1 MGKLYSRGAVADA
14 DEIRKLP
21 SLPETADEL
30 TAMAKTLGAPTSD
43 LYLGKRANEK
53 QVRTVDF
60 RRYRVVAFAT
70 HGLMAGEFSDVGE
83 PALVLTP
90 PAQASAEDDGLL
102 TASEIA
108 GLQLDADW
116 VILSACNTAAA
127 DGTPGAEG
135 LSGLARAFFYAGTRA
150 LLVSHWAV
158 LSDATVK
165 LTTRMLSESTGD
177 PKLPRSEAHRRAMLA
192 LAADAENPHYAHPM
206 FWAPFVVVGEG
217 GPSAR

>member
-1 MGKLYSRGAVADA
+1 
-14 DEIRKLP
+14 
-21 SLPETADEL
+21 
-30 TAMAKTLGAPTSD
+30 
-43 LYLGKRANEK
+43 
-53 QVRTVDF
+53 
-60 RRYRVVAFAT
+60 
-70 HGLMAGEFSDVGE
+70 GLMAGELSDIGE

-90 PAQASAEDDGLL
+90 PSKASSDDDGVL

-165 LTTRMLSESTGD
+165 LTTKMLGESAVDST
-177 PKLPRSEAHRRAMLA
+177 LPRSEAHRRAMLA

-217 GPSAR
+217 GAPQRQ